1 MSTQRQYR
9 AHLFALVVTTLIS
22 TASLADAASGMVYVV
37 PDKILA
43 QNGRTREQANKDCP
57 RCEARWR
64 EAWTVEGSKNDSVY
78 FRTLRQQTSRPD
90 DMKSSATAKG
100 Q

>member
-1 MSTQRQYR
+1 MQKFIATLTVLVSLFGGQA
-9 AHLFALVVTTLIS
+9 AH
-22 TASLADAASGMVYVV
+22 ADATSGMVYVV

-64 EAWTVEGSKNDSVY
+64 EAWAVEGTKNDSVY

-90 DMKSSATAKG
+90 DMKSPATAKG

>member
-1 MSTQRQYR
+1 MKK
-9 AHLFALVVTTLIS
+9 
-22 TASLADAASGMVYVV
+22 SLAMFVVLVGLFGGQAVHADATSGMVYVV

-64 EAWTVEGSKNDSVY
+64 EAWAVEGTKGDSVY

-90 DMKSSATAKG
+90 DMKSPASAKG

>member
-1 MSTQRQYR
+1 MSTQKQNR
-9 AHLFALVVTTLIS
+9 AHLFALVVITLIS
-22 TASLADAASGMVYVV
+22 NTCLADATSGMVYVV

-64 EAWTVEGSKNDSVY
+64 EAWAAEGTKGDSVY

-90 DMKSSATAKG
+90 DMKSPASAKG

>member
-43 QNGRTREQANKDCP
+43 QNGRTRAQANKDCP

-64 EAWTVEGSKNDSVY
+64 EAWAVEGTKSDSVY

-90 DMKSSATAKG
+90 DIKSPATAKG